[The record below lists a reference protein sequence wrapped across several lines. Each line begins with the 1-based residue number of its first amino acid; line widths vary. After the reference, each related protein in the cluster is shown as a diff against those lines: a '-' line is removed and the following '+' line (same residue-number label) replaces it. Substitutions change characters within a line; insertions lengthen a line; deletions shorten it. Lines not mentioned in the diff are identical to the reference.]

1 MTTTYTGKVV
11 LVERVNPS
19 ETHSSYND
27 GQYLI
32 YAETGSQLF
41 GHRMDGSYG
50 GLGVYALS
58 GRSGTSGIPLAGEAA
73 YRVVAVDNAEQWM
86 LDALDSA
93 DEEIRA
99 VRAGERKA
107 DWIGGVYESAENRS
121 RQLRKTLEKAL
132 AEPEPEPGE
141 SAGYEDEPLAME
153 EHTSTAL
160 FFASVPLPPTVR
172 ITVPAGVQVLVT
184 TE

>member
-11 LVERVNPS
+11 LVERANPD
-19 ETHSSYND
+19 EKHSAYND

-41 GHRMDGSYG
+41 GHRLDGAYG
-50 GLGVYALS
+50 GFGVYALS
-58 GRSGTSGIPLAGEAA
+58 GRGGIGGIPLAGEAA
-73 YRVVAVDNAEQWM
+73 YRVVAVDNAEHWM

-93 DEEIRA
+93 DEEIRS
-99 VRAGERKA
+99 VRSGERKA
-107 DWIGGVYESAENRS
+107 EWISGVYESAENRS

-132 AEPEPEPGE
+132 AEPEPEEPE
-141 SAGYEDEPLAME
+141 AEDEPLAVE
-153 EHTSTAL
+153 ERASTAL
-160 FFASVPLPPTVR
+160 FFASIPLPPTVR